1 MGAPPVPTLVV
12 GIGHEDRGDDAAGPL
27 TVRLLARA
35 WADRPPPHVA
45 VRAWHGDLLG
55 LIEAWSGVERLVLV
69 DAVVTGA
76 AVGTCRRYGVD
87 APFAT
92 GAAASTHGVG
102 LADAL
107 ALARALGRL
116 PPAVEVWGIEAAD
129 FTAGAPPAEAV
140 AAAAGDLAARLAAT
154 LGAEDGA
161 STRRREA
168 APMA

>member
-1 MGAPPVPTLVV
+1 MVV
-12 GIGHEDRGDDAAGPL
+12 GIGHDDRGDDAAGPL

-35 WADRPPPHVA
+35 WRGRPPMHVA
-45 VRAWHGDLLG
+45 VHAWHADPLA
-55 LIEAWSGVERLVLV
+55 LIDAWSGVERLVLV

-76 AVGTCRRYGVD
+76 APGTVRRFGVD

-92 GAAASTHGVG
+92 GAGASTHGVG

-116 PPAVEVWGIEAAD
+116 PPAVEVWGIEAVD
-129 FTAGAPPAEAV
+129 FTAGAPPSDAV
-140 AAAAGDLAARLAAT
+140 ARAAAALAARLAAT
-154 LGAEDGA
+154 LEAGDGA
-161 STRRREA
+161 SSSARSG